1 MAAGKTILLVEDND
15 DLASLYRRY
24 LIDTY
29 QVRLAQTGRE
39 AIRKA
44 TPAVDLVILDYKLPD
59 LRGTDVYDHLRTNG
73 STTPVVMISGV
84 DPDLIPNH
92 RDPAAWLIK
101 PFSKEKLQKTI
112 REVLTETKTDR

>member
-59 LRGTDVYDHLRTNG
+59 ISGIEVQEQLRSDDLTIPT
-73 STTPVVMISGV
+73 VMISGT
-84 DPDLIPNH
+84 DPEVLRDGDKALI
-92 RDPAAWLIK
+92 WLVK
-101 PFSKEKLQKTI
+101 PFYKEELQEAI
-112 REVLTETKTDR
+112 EEVLTHN